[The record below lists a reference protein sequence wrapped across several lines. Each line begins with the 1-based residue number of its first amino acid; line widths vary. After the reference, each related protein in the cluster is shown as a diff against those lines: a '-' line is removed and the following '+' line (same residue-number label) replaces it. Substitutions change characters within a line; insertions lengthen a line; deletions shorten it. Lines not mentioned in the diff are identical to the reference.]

1 MTKPGMVKWCPSTG
15 LDGSSEGGFHTHSGV
30 SVFVE
35 FDTGKLDFGMTKWD
49 DKQVRLLEEPL
60 NEGLVNSRLVV
71 KDEDYNQYDLVMMKQ
86 LAYQVQGHL
95 GASGRS

>member
-49 DKQVRLLEEPL
+49 DKQVRLLEELL
-60 NEGLVNSRLVV
+60 NEGFVNSRLVA
-71 KDEDYNQYDLVMMKQ
+71 KDEDDNQYDLVMMRQ